1 MQTVLNIVQK
11 INLTLSDYVLI
22 VLRCCNLSMPLVLF
36 ELFSLLLLETA
47 LLLRFL
53 LGAAL
58 LLTLGFQLLAL
69 RGKRLHGF
77 CAG

>member
-1 MQTVLNIVQK
+1 
-11 INLTLSDYVLI
+11 
-22 VLRCCNLSMPLVLF
+22 MPLVLF

-77 CAG
+77 CADPCAAQLLLHLDRKSVV